1 MEKTLNTYLDVS
13 ISVSHTGEYRTGRI
27 FTSNE
32 AAKLDL
38 SFDVPYEQAK
48 KELARLMLRT
58 GKMPQVYHGSV
69 SVMYSLSAFL
79 D

>member
-1 MEKTLNTYLDVS
+1 MKKTLNTYLDVS
-13 ISVSHTGEYRTGRI
+13 VCVSHTGEYRIGRI
-27 FTSNE
+27 FTSNK

-69 SVMYSLSAFL
+69 SVIYSLSAFL